1 MTELSRRTLL
11 TSTVAAT
18 AAAVAPL
25 ATGRS
30 GHAAAPPAGTQAPGW
45 YRYKVGSFEITVVTD
60 GMGRF
65 KIPDNFVGNVSKEE
79 VGKAME
85 AVHLD
90 KDTMQTPYNPVVVN
104 TGSKLALIDT

>member
-45 YRYKVGSFEITVVTD
+45 YRYKLGSFEITVVT
-60 GMGRF
+60 GRLQGQ
-65 KIPDNFVGNVSKEE
+65 PDRVTREE
-79 VGKAME
+79 HEGVR
-85 AVHLD
+85 
-90 KDTMQTPYNPVVVN
+90 VVRVPS
-104 TGSKLALIDT
+104 TAFDR